1 MVLTAYFA
9 LSRVIGFLATLAPKK
24 LASQELDAS
33 AAASGPHDF
42 AVRFSIVRL
51 ACETANPTLPRPPH
65 PMPNVRDDH
74 DTPL

>member
-1 MVLTAYFA
+1 MVLTAYFV

-51 ACETANPTLPRPPH
+51 VLRNRTPDAAASTASPAQRS
-65 PMPNVRDDH
+65 
-74 DTPL
+74 